1 MAEGDAM
8 KTFLALV
15 HKDEGSAYGLTFP
28 DLPGCFAA
36 ADAQGDILRK
46 GMEALE
52 LWFEDAPEVSPRGPE
67 AIATEVASELAEGAF
82 LIAVPLVQPST
93 RQKRVNISLD
103 AGTLGAIDS
112 AAEGLGLTRSG
123 FLAMAALNEIRG
135 GH

>member
-1 MAEGDAM
+1 M

-15 HKDEGSAYGLTFP
+15 HKDPDSAYGITFP

-36 ADAQGDILRK
+36 ADDQEDIVRRAV
-46 GMEALE
+46 EALE
-52 LWFEDAPEVSPRGPE
+52 LWFEDAAPVLPRGPA
-67 AIATEVASELAEGAF
+67 AIAGEVGDDLAQGAF
-82 LIAVPLVQPST
+82 LIAVPLVQPSS

-103 AGTLGAIDS
+103 AGTLEAIDQ

-123 FLAMAALNEIRG
+123 FLTMAALNEIRG

>member
-1 MAEGDAM
+1 M
-8 KTFLALV
+8 KTYLALV
-15 HKDEGSAYGLTFP
+15 HKDAGSAYGLTFP

-36 ADAQGDILRK
+36 ADDQGDILRNAV
-46 GMEALE
+46 EALE
-52 LWFEDAPEVSPRGPE
+52 LWFEDTEPVTPRGPE
-67 AIATEVASELAEGAF
+67 AVASDVAADLAEGAF
-82 LIAVPLVQPST
+82 LIAVPLIQPSS

-123 FLAMAALNEIRG
+123 FLTMAALNEIKG

>member
-1 MAEGDAM
+1 M
-8 KTFLALV
+8 KTYLALV
-15 HKDEGSAYGLTFP
+15 HKEATSAYGLSFP

-36 ADAQGDILRK
+36 VDNEGEILRA
-46 GMEALE
+46 GIEALE
-52 LWFEDAPEVSPRGPE
+52 LWFEGEAAVEPRGLE
-67 AIATEVASELAEGAF
+67 AIAREVAGDLAAGAF

-103 AGTLGAIDS
+103 AGTLGAIDA

-123 FLAMAALNEIRG
+123 FLTMAALNEIRG